1 MSGKITRDE
10 LATELN
16 QEMGELRSDST
27 KELRTEVVSSF
38 PSHSDGRVI
47 YHTGDK
53 RYYGSVN
60 GEWV

>member
-1 MSGKITRDE
+1 MSEKITKRE
-10 LATELN
+10 LAPQLN
-16 QEMGELRSDST
+16 QEIDQMRINSK

-38 PSHSDGRVI
+38 PSHAEGRVI
-47 YHTGDK
+47 YHTVDK

>member
-1 MSGKITRDE
+1 MSGKITKEE
-10 LATELN
+10 LAPELN
-16 QEMGELRSDST
+16 QEIDDIRNDST
-27 KELRTEVVSSF
+27 KELRMEVVSSF
-38 PSHSDGRVI
+38 PSHAEGRVI